1 MYVYDEY
8 DQRIIE
14 DRVKQF
20 RDQTRR
26 YLAGE
31 LSEEEFRPL
40 RLQNGLYIQRFAPM
54 LRVAVPYGQLTSR
67 QTRMMA
73 KIARDYDKGY
83 AHISTR
89 QNVQFNW
96 PAVEDIP
103 DILAELA
110 TVQMHAIQT
119 SGNCLRNVT
128 TDQFAGVA
136 ADEVIDPR
144 PWCEI
149 VRQWTTFH
157 PEFAYLPRK
166 FKIAVNGSTA
176 DRAAIEVH
184 DIGLEPV
191 HNAAGELGFRVLV
204 GGGLGRTPVVG
215 AFINEFLPWQDL
227 LSYLDAI
234 LRVYNRY
241 GRRDNKYK
249 ARIKILVKAL
259 TPEVFAQKVDA
270 EMVHLRGGQTTLTEA
285 ELHRVAKHFVDP
297 DYKAL
302 DNQTAA
308 LAELDKEH
316 PGFARWRTRNTLAH
330 KKPGYVAVTLSLKP
344 TGVAPGDI
352 TDKQLDAVADLADRY
367 SFGQLRTSHEQNII
381 LADVEQSQLFALWG
395 ELREGGFAT
404 PNIGLL
410 TDIICCPGGDFCSL
424 ANAKSI
430 PIAESIQRRFDDLD
444 YLFDIGELDLNIS
457 GCMNACGHHHVGHIG
472 ILGVDKKGEEF
483 YQVSLGGSASR
494 DASLGKILGPSFAQ
508 EAMPDVISKL
518 IDVYVEQRTED
529 ERLSTPTSVLA
540 STSSRNASMQRIIK
554 NNAVVDETWH
564 LLPKDFNIDDI
575 SNCDDLIVPLQLWRE
590 HSRMLK
596 ARDGGLG
603 VWLDADEEAEEIGE
617 DVAEFQ
623 VIALNF
629 PAFTDGRNYSNARLL
644 RDRYGFKGELRAIG
658 DVLRDQ
664 LFYMHRCGFD
674 AFAVRADKDP
684 YEALEGLKDFS
695 VTYQAATDEPLP
707 LFRRR

>member
-54 LRVAVPYGQLTSR
+54 LRVAVPYGQLNATQVR
-67 QTRMMA
+67 TLA

-89 QNVQFNW
+89 QNVQYNW
-96 PAVEDIP
+96 PALEDIP

-119 SGNCLRNVT
+119 SGNCLRNTT

-136 ADEVIDPR
+136 ADELVDPR

-166 FKIAVNGSTA
+166 FKIAINGSKD

-191 HNAAGELGFRVLV
+191 RNDAGELGFRVLV

-215 AFINEFLPWQDL
+215 SFINEFLPWQDL
-227 LSYLDAI
+227 ISYLDAI

-249 ARIKILVKAL
+249 ARIKILIKAL
-259 TPEVFAQKVDA
+259 TPEVFAEKVEA
-270 EMVHLRGGQTTLTEA
+270 EMAHLRGGSSTLTEA
-285 ELHRVAKHFVDP
+285 EVERVSRHFVDP
-297 DYKAL
+297 DYKSL
-302 DNQTAA
+302 DNVDFTA
-308 LAELDKEH
+308 LEQDF
-316 PGFARWRTRNTLAH
+316 PGFARWRARNTRAH
-330 KKPGYVAVTLSLKP
+330 KRPGYVAVTLSLKP
-344 TGVAPGDI
+344 TGVAPGDL
-352 TDKQLDAVADLADRY
+352 TDKQLDAVADLAERY
-367 SFGQLRTSHEQNII
+367 SFGFLRTSHEQNII
-381 LADVEQSQLFALWG
+381 LADVEQRQLHTLWQ

-410 TDIICCPGGDFCSL
+410 TDIICCPGGDYCSL

-508 EAMPDVISKL
+508 EQMAEVIGKL

-529 ERLSTPTSVLA
+529 ERFIDTY
-540 STSSRNASMQRIIK
+540 QRIG
-554 NNAVVDETWH
+554 
-564 LLPKDFNIDDI
+564 ID
-575 SNCDDLIVPLQLWRE
+575 P
-590 HSRMLK
+590 
-596 ARDGGLG
+596 
-603 VWLDADEEAEEIGE
+603 
-617 DVAEFQ
+617 
-623 VIALNF
+623 
-629 PAFTDGRNYSNARLL
+629 
-644 RDRYGFKGELRAIG
+644 FKER
-658 DVLRDQ
+658 V
-664 LFYMHRCGFD
+664 Y
-674 AFAVRADKDP
+674 
-684 YEALEGLKDFS
+684 
-695 VTYQAATDEPLP
+695 AANH
-707 LFRRR
+707 

>member
-54 LRVAVPYGQLTSR
+54 LRVAVPYGQLNAR
-67 QTRMMA
+67 QTRMLA

-89 QNVQFNW
+89 QNVQYNW
-96 PAVEDIP
+96 PALEDIP
-103 DILAELA
+103 EILAELA

-136 ADEVIDPR
+136 ADELVDPR

-166 FKIAVNGSTA
+166 FKIAVNGSSD

-191 HNAAGELGFRVLV
+191 RNAAGELGFRVLV
-204 GGGLGRTPVVG
+204 GGGLGRTPVIG

-259 TPEVFAQKVDA
+259 TPEVFAEKVEA
-270 EMVHLRGGQTTLTEA
+270 EMVHLRGGNTTLTEA
-285 ELHRVAKHFVDP
+285 EVQRVARHFVDP
-297 DYKAL
+297 EYLAL
-302 DNQTAA
+302 DNTDFSA
-308 LAELDKEH
+308 LDAEH
-316 PGFARWRTRNTLAH
+316 PGFARWRSRNTRAH

-344 TGVAPGDI
+344 TGVAPGDL
-352 TDKQLDAVADLADRY
+352 TDKQLDAVADLAERY
-367 SFGQLRTSHEQNII
+367 SFGYLRTSHEQNII
-381 LADVEQSQLFALWG
+381 LADVEQRQLHALWL
-395 ELREGGFAT
+395 ELREQGFAT

-483 YQVSLGGSASR
+483 YQVSLGGNAAR

-508 EAMPDVISKL
+508 DDMADVIEKL
-518 IDVYVEQRTED
+518 INVYVEQRNED
-529 ERLSTPTSVLA
+529 ERFIDTY
-540 STSSRNASMQRIIK
+540 QRIG
-554 NNAVVDETWH
+554 
-564 LLPKDFNIDDI
+564 ID
-575 SNCDDLIVPLQLWRE
+575 P
-590 HSRMLK
+590 
-596 ARDGGLG
+596 
-603 VWLDADEEAEEIGE
+603 
-617 DVAEFQ
+617 
-623 VIALNF
+623 
-629 PAFTDGRNYSNARLL
+629 
-644 RDRYGFKGELRAIG
+644 FKER
-658 DVLRDQ
+658 V
-664 LFYMHRCGFD
+664 Y
-674 AFAVRADKDP
+674 
-684 YEALEGLKDFS
+684 
-695 VTYQAATDEPLP
+695 AANH
-707 LFRRR
+707 

>member
-54 LRVAVPYGQLTSR
+54 LRVAVPYGQLNAT
-67 QTRMMA
+67 QARMLA

-96 PAVEDIP
+96 PALEDIP

-119 SGNCLRNVT
+119 SGNCLRNTT

-136 ADEVIDPR
+136 QDEVVDPR

-157 PEFAYLPRK
+157 PEFAFLPRK
-166 FKIAVNGSTA
+166 FKIAINGSKQ

-191 HNAAGELGFRVLV
+191 YNAAGELGFRVLV

-215 AFINEFLPWQDL
+215 TFINEFLPWQDL
-227 LSYLDAI
+227 ISYLDAI

-259 TPEVFAQKVDA
+259 TPEVFAEKVEA
-270 EMVHLRGGQTTLTEA
+270 EMVHLRGGATTLTEA
-285 ELHRVAKHFVDP
+285 EVQRVSRHFVDP
-297 DYKAL
+297 AYQTLNDVDYTTL
-302 DNQTAA
+302 DQ
-308 LAELDKEH
+308 EH
-316 PGFARWRTRNTLAH
+316 PGFARWRSRNTRAH
-330 KKPGYVAVTLSLKP
+330 KRPGYVAVTLSLKP
-344 TGVAPGDI
+344 TGVAPGDL
-352 TDKQLDAVADLADRY
+352 TDKQLDAVADLAERY
-367 SFGQLRTSHEQNII
+367 SFGFLRTSHEQNII
-381 LADVEQSQLFALWG
+381 LADVEQRQLHALWL
-395 ELREGGFAT
+395 ELREQGFAT

-483 YQVSLGGSASR
+483 YQVSLGGNAAR

-508 EAMPDVISKL
+508 DEMADVIEKL
-518 IDVYVEQRTED
+518 IDVYVEKRTEE
-529 ERLSTPTSVLA
+529 ERFIDTY
-540 STSSRNASMQRIIK
+540 QRIG
-554 NNAVVDETWH
+554 
-564 LLPKDFNIDDI
+564 ID
-575 SNCDDLIVPLQLWRE
+575 P
-590 HSRMLK
+590 
-596 ARDGGLG
+596 
-603 VWLDADEEAEEIGE
+603 
-617 DVAEFQ
+617 
-623 VIALNF
+623 
-629 PAFTDGRNYSNARLL
+629 
-644 RDRYGFKGELRAIG
+644 FKER
-658 DVLRDQ
+658 V
-664 LFYMHRCGFD
+664 Y
-674 AFAVRADKDP
+674 
-684 YEALEGLKDFS
+684 
-695 VTYQAATDEPLP
+695 AANH
-707 LFRRR
+707 